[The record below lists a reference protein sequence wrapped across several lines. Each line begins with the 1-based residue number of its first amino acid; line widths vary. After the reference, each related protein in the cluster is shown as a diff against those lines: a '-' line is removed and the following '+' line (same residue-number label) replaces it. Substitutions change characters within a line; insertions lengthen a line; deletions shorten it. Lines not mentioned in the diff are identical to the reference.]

1 MRTGISAI
9 CIIVILRLLA
19 NAERILILTGAPFF
33 SHQVVHRAFNL
44 ALHKRG
50 HELVVLT
57 ASPLRDPTLKNYTEI
72 DVSDVFLI
80 GVTKDYNDRRW
91 KSSQMESCR
100 QAFMTATE
108 ITAKFFDNPE
118 FKKIYR
124 RDNGEKFDAV
134 IVEAISDLS
143 LFAVAHRFKAP
154 LIGIMSLGI
163 HNYQRYIFGSPML
176 PSHPSTWEINTLVE
190 GNPSF
195 WQRLQNFIDVWSY
208 LYYWTHN
215 NAITEQKRA
224 EEYFGSDTPNVVD
237 IVKNMSILLVNEN
250 PALTYARPEQPNVI
264 FFTGFHIQKTPP
276 LLPEDLRQFLDD
288 ATEGFIYVSL
298 GTTVSCD
305 NLPTEIVGNFIQVF
319 SKLPYKIVWKY
330 ECDEL
335 PGKLDNAFISKWFPQ
350 QGVLGKIK
358 THHNIRL
365 FIYQGGL
372 QSTEEAI
379 HYAVPLLGIPIM
391 FEQASRIQRLASLG
405 AAIFLKLN
413 ELSKERLN
421 TAIHQILNDKSYKE
435 RMAYLSELSKDQPY
449 DSLENAIWWVEYVMR
464 HKGISHLR
472 FSESDKPWYQRYDMD
487 IIGFLAVMTF
497 VAFLISFYT
506 IFRILR
512 FIYHY
517 YQIPCHNFQY
527 SNAKSKIQFLHKRGH
542 ELVIV
547 TTAPLKDPTLKNYTK
562 IDVSYGFSII
572 TEYNDAKWKISQM
585 ESCRQVFT
593 ITTEFMGTIWDNL
606 EFKKIYRR
614 NSGEKFDAIMMEPI
628 CDLSLYSMAH
638 RFNAPLIGLTPMGF
652 HNFQRYIFASPM
664 LPSHPSNW
672 EVNTLV
678 EGYPSFW
685 QKLQTFIDVWGYLYA
700 WSHHVV
706 TARKRVEKYFGSD
719 TPDPMDIAKNM
730 SIVLVNENPL
740 FAYVR
745 PEQPNVIYFSGF
757 QIQKTPPTLPKVFWK
772 YECDEFPGKLDN
784 IFISKWFP
792 HQGILAHHN
801 IRLFIYQG
809 GVHST
814 EEAIHYAVPLLGI
827 PIMFEQA
834 SRIQRLASLGA
845 AIFLKLNELSKE
857 RLNTAIHQI
866 LNDKSYKE
874 RMAYLSELSKDQPYD
889 SLENAIWWVEYVMRH
904 KGISHLRFSES
915 DKPWYQRYD
924 MDIIGIVMPNQRYN
938 DICVSQ
944 SVYLC
949 DRNNLRSGSFLKHK
963 MRTVISALYVIL
975 FQLPLPASAARILIL
990 TGAPFFSH
998 QVVHRSFSLA
1008 LLKRGHELVVVTPSP
1023 LKDPTLKNYTEIDMS
1038 HIFSRITDYNDAR
1051 WKISQMESCR
1061 QMFMITNEI
1070 VANFF
1075 TVPEFK
1081 KICRKDNNEKFD
1093 AVIIEAMSDL
1103 SLYVLA
1109 HRFNAPL
1116 IGILSL
1122 GIHNYHRYIFGS
1134 PILPS
1139 HPSNWEVNTL
1149 VEGNLS
1155 FWQRLQNFIDV
1166 WSYLYYWTHH
1176 NAVRNGIEENFE
1188 SDTPNVIDIV
1198 KNMSIF
1204 LVNENPLFAYAR
1216 PEQPNVIF
1224 FTGFHI
1230 QKTPPLLPEDLRQFL
1245 DDATEG
1251 FLYVSLGTTV
1261 SCRNVPKEI
1270 VGNFIQVFSKL
1281 RYKIVWKYECDE
1293 LPGKLD
1299 NALMSQWFPQQGI
1312 LAHPNIRL
1320 FIYQGGQQ
1328 STEEAVHYA
1337 VPLLGIPIIF
1347 EQASRIQRLASLG
1360 AAILLKLNEL
1370 NKERLNTAIHQI
1382 LNDKSYKER
1391 MVYLS
1396 ELSKDQPYDSLENA
1410 IWWVEYVMRHKG
1422 ISHLRFSESDKP
1434 WYQRYDMDIIG
1445 FLAVVA
1451 FVMSLISLYTLFR
1464 ILRFCCGYYQL
1475 YKNIHYPN
1483 IKFKMQ

>member
-1 MRTGISAI
+1 
-9 CIIVILRLLA
+9 
-19 NAERILILTGAPFF
+19 
-33 SHQVVHRAFNL
+33 
-44 ALHKRG
+44 
-50 HELVVLT
+50 
-57 ASPLRDPTLKNYTEI
+57 
-72 DVSDVFLI
+72 
-80 GVTKDYNDRRW
+80 
-91 KSSQMESCR
+91 
-100 QAFMTATE
+100 
-108 ITAKFFDNPE
+108 
-118 FKKIYR
+118 
-124 RDNGEKFDAV
+124 
-134 IVEAISDLS
+134 
-143 LFAVAHRFKAP
+143 
-154 LIGIMSLGI
+154 MSLGI

-350 QGVLGKIK
+350 QGVLA
-358 THHNIRL
+358 HHNIRL

-487 IIGFLAVMTF
+487 IIGFLASPY
-497 VAFLISFYT
+497 LKSGSFRKRKMRAVVCVLYVILFSLSLSVNT
-506 IFRILR
+506 GRILSLSVVP
-512 FIYHY
+512 FLSHQLIYRTL
-517 YQIPCHNFQY
+517 NLV
-527 SNAKSKIQFLHKRGH
+527 LHKRGH

-757 QIQKTPPTLPKVFWK
+757 QIQKTPPTLPKVCNCSNDYYLADLRRFLDDATEGFIYVSLGTTVSCHNLPTEIIGNFIEVFSKLPFKIVWK

-924 MDIIGIVMPNQRYN
+924 MDIIG
-938 DICVSQ
+938 
-944 SVYLC
+944 
-949 DRNNLRSGSFLKHK
+949 
-963 MRTVISALYVIL
+963 
-975 FQLPLPASAARILIL
+975 
-990 TGAPFFSH
+990 
-998 QVVHRSFSLA
+998 
-1008 LLKRGHELVVVTPSP
+1008 
-1023 LKDPTLKNYTEIDMS
+1023 
-1038 HIFSRITDYNDAR
+1038 
-1051 WKISQMESCR
+1051 
-1061 QMFMITNEI
+1061 
-1070 VANFF
+1070 
-1075 TVPEFK
+1075 
-1081 KICRKDNNEKFD
+1081 
-1093 AVIIEAMSDL
+1093 
-1103 SLYVLA
+1103 
-1109 HRFNAPL
+1109 
-1116 IGILSL
+1116 
-1122 GIHNYHRYIFGS
+1122 
-1134 PILPS
+1134 
-1139 HPSNWEVNTL
+1139 
-1149 VEGNLS
+1149 
-1155 FWQRLQNFIDV
+1155 
-1166 WSYLYYWTHH
+1166 
-1176 NAVRNGIEENFE
+1176 
-1188 SDTPNVIDIV
+1188 
-1198 KNMSIF
+1198 
-1204 LVNENPLFAYAR
+1204 
-1216 PEQPNVIF
+1216 
-1224 FTGFHI
+1224 
-1230 QKTPPLLPEDLRQFL
+1230 
-1245 DDATEG
+1245 
-1251 FLYVSLGTTV
+1251 
-1261 SCRNVPKEI
+1261 
-1270 VGNFIQVFSKL
+1270 
-1281 RYKIVWKYECDE
+1281 
-1293 LPGKLD
+1293 
-1299 NALMSQWFPQQGI
+1299 
-1312 LAHPNIRL
+1312 
-1320 FIYQGGQQ
+1320 
-1328 STEEAVHYA
+1328 
-1337 VPLLGIPIIF
+1337 
-1347 EQASRIQRLASLG
+1347 
-1360 AAILLKLNEL
+1360 
-1370 NKERLNTAIHQI
+1370 
-1382 LNDKSYKER
+1382 
-1391 MVYLS
+1391 
-1396 ELSKDQPYDSLENA
+1396 
-1410 IWWVEYVMRHKG
+1410 
-1422 ISHLRFSESDKP
+1422 
-1434 WYQRYDMDIIG
+1434 
-1445 FLAVVA
+1445 FLAVMTFVA
-1451 FVMSLISLYTLFR
+1451 FLISFYTIFR
-1464 ILRFCCGYYQL
+1464 ILRFIYHYYQIPCHNFQ
-1475 YKNIHYPN
+1475 YSNAKSKI
-1483 IKFKMQ
+1483 Q